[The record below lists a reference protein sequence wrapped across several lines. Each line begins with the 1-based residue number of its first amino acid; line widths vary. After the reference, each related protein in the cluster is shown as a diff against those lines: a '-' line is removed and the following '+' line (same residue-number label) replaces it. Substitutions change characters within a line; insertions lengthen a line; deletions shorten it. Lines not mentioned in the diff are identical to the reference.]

1 MSALEA
7 LAVAKAAGVKLS
19 LDGDGI
25 ILEAL
30 KLPDDVVE
38 LLTSVKP
45 ELLRVLEWREA
56 AKAALRSRP
65 PPDVRED
72 RWAQALRGLHR
83 FVVDGWA
90 DKATVL
96 GWSKN
101 ELYRVPFLWARVDL
115 CGAALLIGDRRVAAV
130 TEASIAIA
138 ARAGSTLKF
147 RRIGREHLA

>member
-7 LAVAKAAGVKLS
+7 LAAAKAAGVKLS

-25 ILEAL
+25 ILEAP

-38 LLTSVKP
+38 LLTAAKP
-45 ELLRVLEWREA
+45 DLLRVLEWREA
-56 AKAALRSRP
+56 AKAALRSKP
-65 PPDVRED
+65 PPDAHED
-72 RWAQALRGLHR
+72 RWAQALQGLHR
-83 FVVDGWA
+83 FVVEGWA
-90 DKATVL
+90 DRAAVL
-96 GWSKN
+96 GWSKD

-115 CGAALLIGDRRVAAV
+115 CGAALLIADNRVVAV

-138 ARAGSTLKF
+138 ARGGSTLKF

>member
-7 LAVAKAAGVKLS
+7 LAAAKAAGVKLS

-25 ILEAL
+25 ILEAP

-38 LLTSVKP
+38 LLTAAKP
-45 ELLRVLEWREA
+45 DLLRVLEWREA
-56 AKAALRSRP
+56 AKAALKSKP
-65 PPDVRED
+65 PPDAGED
-72 RWAQALRGLHR
+72 HWTEALQGLHR
-83 FVVDGWA
+83 FVVEGWGDRA
-90 DKATVL
+90 AL
-96 GWSKN
+96 MGWTKD

-130 TEASIAIA
+130 TETSIAIA
-138 ARAGSTLKF
+138 ARAGSKLKL

>member
-7 LAVAKAAGVKLS
+7 LAAAKAAGVKLS

-25 ILEAL
+25 VLEAPR
-30 KLPDDVVE
+30 LPDDVVE

-45 ELLRVLEWREA
+45 DLLRVLEWREA

-72 RWAQALRGLHR
+72 RWAEALQGLHR

-90 DKATVL
+90 DKAAVL

-130 TEASIAIA
+130 TEASIAIVT
-138 ARAGSTLKF
+138 RAGSTLKF